1 MEWGGEDDSLEQS
14 NHILSAMNLGF
25 FFFFLISK
33 PKRDTAG
40 CQTNLNKVIWE
51 IEEDLK
57 VKLE

>member
-1 MEWGGEDDSLEQS
+1 MEGGGEDASLEQT
-14 NHILSAMNLGF
+14 NPLLSAMNCSF